1 MLLLLRGASA
11 SPNPPDRTRRWS
23 ISSTRP
29 SCASSSART
38 IRTRMTAMTTIE
50 HPWEGLVS
58 GGIDARRVDSA
69 GRWDFFWWVSER
81 GEPALILRLAA
92 GAEEIMPLPKM
103 RSLDLRYR
111 DIPGTRALVIVLREP
126 EQRELF
132 ATLCHDVVK
141 AGEAASTARDALE

>member
-1 MLLLLRGASA
+1 
-11 SPNPPDRTRRWS
+11 
-23 ISSTRP
+23 
-29 SCASSSART
+29 
-38 IRTRMTAMTTIE
+38 MTAMTTIE

-69 GRWDFFWWVSER
+69 GRWDSFWWVSER

-111 DIPGTRALVIVLREP
+111 DIPGTRALEIGRASWRE
-126 EQRELF
+126 RV
-132 ATLCHDVVK
+132 C
-141 AGEAASTARDALE
+141 STWRSRWWADH

>member
-1 MLLLLRGASA
+1 
-11 SPNPPDRTRRWS
+11 
-23 ISSTRP
+23 
-29 SCASSSART
+29 
-38 IRTRMTAMTTIE
+38 MTSMTTME

-69 GRWDFFWWVSER
+69 WRWDFFWWVSER

-92 GAEEIMPLPKM
+92 GTEEIMPLPKM

-132 ATLCHDVVK
+132 APARKSVVSGK
-141 AGEAASTARDALE
+141 SVSVRVDFGGSRNIKKNNKLHTWSRKVLIHIYS